1 MERSHSRRLLL
12 TLVAGLLISSHALAQ
27 REPVRNWAAPLYWQ
41 PSEQEASIIRHA
53 REMQPMAGT
62 SAAQPMADP
71 SVPLVLVA
79 MTPCRGGDTRAGQG
93 FSGSFGQP
101 RLAGGVA
108 RTFPIQSN
116 TTCPILSTAQ
126 AYSFNVTVVPPG
138 PLGYLTVYPT
148 GQPLPLAATL
158 NSLQG
163 YVVGNAAIV
172 AAGTSGSIDV
182 FASNAT
188 DLVIDINGYY
198 ASLTDL
204 LGNTALGTGAL
215 ALNTTGSDN
224 TASGLGALS
233 ANTSGSDNTASGYQ
247 ALQKNNGDNNT
258 ANGFGAL
265 NNNAA
270 GSSNTAS
277 GAYALNY
284 NTTGGQNT
292 ASGALALESNI
303 SGVSNTASG
312 YQALQSNTG
321 SFNTASGGAAL
332 RNNISGTENT
342 ASGYEALYNNTFG
355 GNNTANG
362 YQALQGPTT
371 GSTGGSNTAS
381 GSQALQSNNTGGG
394 NTASGAQ
401 ALQSNNTGSDNTAS
415 GLQALQSNDGTGN
428 TASGFQA
435 MQSNTA
441 GGGNTASGYKALLNN
456 LTRCCNTAIGYQALL
471 NSTGQNN
478 IALGESAGDLLTDG
492 SYNIMIG
499 NPGQSDDLST
509 IRMGDTDQAR
519 TFTPGLPRVKTGS
532 SDAIPVLIDSY
543 GQLGTVSSSRRF
555 KEDIQDMGDSSGG
568 LLRLRPV
575 TFRYRQPFADGSKP
589 MEYGLIAEEV
599 AEVYPDL
606 VAHSADGQIE
616 SVKYQVL
623 DSMLLNELQKQNR
636 ELQAQKQHAQKQDET
651 IRQQQEQNRKLE
663 ARLAALEALL
673 PGKVPAAA
681 NAGQ

>member
-1 MERSHSRRLLL
+1 MERSHSRRLML

-79 MTPCRGGDTRAGQG
+79 MTPCRVVDTRAGQG

-108 RTFPIQSN
+108 RPFPIQSN

-215 ALNTTGSDN
+215 ALNTTGSSN
-224 TASGLGALS
+224 TAI
-233 ANTSGSDNTASGYQ
+233 GYQ
-247 ALQKNNGDNNT
+247 ALQ
-258 ANGFGAL
+258 
-265 NNNAA
+265 
-270 GSSNTAS
+270 
-277 GAYALNY
+277 Y
-284 NTTGGQNT
+284 
-292 ASGALALESNI
+292 
-303 SGVSNTASG
+303 
-312 YQALQSNTG
+312 
-321 SFNTASGGAAL
+321 
-332 RNNISGTENT
+332 
-342 ASGYEALYNNTFG
+342 NTFG
-355 GNNTANG
+355 GA
-362 YQALQGPTT
+362 
-371 GSTGGSNTAS
+371 
-381 GSQALQSNNTGGG
+381 
-394 NTASGAQ
+394 
-401 ALQSNNTGSDNTAS
+401 
-415 GLQALQSNDGTGN
+415 
-428 TASGFQA
+428 
-435 MQSNTA
+435 
-441 GGGNTASGYKALLNN
+441 
-456 LTRCCNTAIGYQALL
+456 NTAIGYQALL
-471 NSTGQNN
+471 NSTGQND
-478 IALGESAGDLLTDG
+478 IALGVGAGYLLTDG

-499 NPGQSDDLST
+499 STGQGADDHT
-509 IRMGDTDQAR
+509 IRMGDVQTRAFIAGIR
-519 TFTPGLPRVKTGS
+519 SVKTAS
-532 SDAIPVLIDSY
+532 SDAIPVVIDSK

-589 MEYGLIAEEV
+589 MEYGLIA
-599 AEVYPDL
+599 
-606 VAHSADGQIE
+606 
-616 SVKYQVL
+616 
-623 DSMLLNELQKQNR
+623 
-636 ELQAQKQHAQKQDET
+636 
-651 IRQQQEQNRKLE
+651 
-663 ARLAALEALL
+663 
-673 PGKVPAAA
+673 
-681 NAGQ
+681 

>member
-79 MTPCRGGDTRAGQG
+79 MTPCRVVDTRAGQG

-215 ALNTTGSDN
+215 ALNTTGSSN
-224 TASGLGALS
+224 TASGYQALLNNKTGVDNT
-233 ANTSGSDNTASGYQ
+233 ANGFEALAVNNGDDNTASGYQ
-247 ALQKNNGDNNT
+247 ALG
-258 ANGFGAL
+258 
-265 NNNAA
+265 NNAT
-270 GSSNTAS
+270 GSDNTAS
-277 GAYALNY
+277 GLHALYSNIDG
-284 NTTGGQNT
+284 NENT
-292 ASGALALESNI
+292 AG
-303 SGVSNTASG
+303 GVSALSSNTHGSENTASG
-312 YQALQSNTG
+312 YQAL
-321 SFNTASGGAAL
+321 L
-332 RNNISGTENT
+332 NNID
-342 ASGYEALYNNTFG
+342 G
-355 GNNTANG
+355 GG
-362 YQALQGPTT
+362 
-371 GSTGGSNTAS
+371 NTAS
-381 GSQALQSNNTGGG
+381 GSQALQSNTDGNH
-394 NTASGAQ
+394 NTASGSGALQYNTFGVGNTAIGYQ
-401 ALQSNNTGSDNTAS
+401 ALQYNT
-415 GLQALQSNDGTGN
+415 
-428 TASGFQA
+428 F
-435 MQSNTA
+435 
-441 GGGNTASGYKALLNN
+441 GGA
-456 LTRCCNTAIGYQALL
+456 NTAIGYQALL
-471 NSTGQNN
+471 NSTGQND
-478 IALGESAGDLLTDG
+478 IALGVGAGD
-492 SYNIMIG
+492 
-499 NPGQSDDLST
+499 
-509 IRMGDTDQAR
+509 R
-519 TFTPGLPRVKTGS
+519 K
-532 SDAIPVLIDSY
+532 
-543 GQLGTVSSSRRF
+543 
-555 KEDIQDMGDSSGG
+555 
-568 LLRLRPV
+568 
-575 TFRYRQPFADGSKP
+575 
-589 MEYGLIAEEV
+589 
-599 AEVYPDL
+599 
-606 VAHSADGQIE
+606 
-616 SVKYQVL
+616 SVV
-623 DSMLLNELQKQNR
+623 
-636 ELQAQKQHAQKQDET
+636 
-651 IRQQQEQNRKLE
+651 
-663 ARLAALEALL
+663 
-673 PGKVPAAA
+673 
-681 NAGQ
+681 

>member
-79 MTPCRGGDTRAGQG
+79 MTPCRVVDTRAGQG

-108 RTFPIQSN
+108 RTFPIQPN

-198 ASLTDL
+198 ASLTDW

-215 ALNTTGSDN
+215 ALNTTGSSN
-224 TASGLGALS
+224 TASGYQALLNNQTGVDNT
-233 ANTSGSDNTASGYQ
+233 ANGFEALAVNNGDDNTASGYQ
-247 ALQKNNGDNNT
+247 ALG
-258 ANGFGAL
+258 
-265 NNNAA
+265 NNA
-270 GSSNTAS
+270 
-277 GAYALNY
+277 
-284 NTTGGQNT
+284 
-292 ASGALALESNI
+292 
-303 SGVSNTASG
+303 
-312 YQALQSNTG
+312 
-321 SFNTASGGAAL
+321 
-332 RNNISGTENT
+332 
-342 ASGYEALYNNTFG
+342 
-355 GNNTANG
+355 
-362 YQALQGPTT
+362 
-371 GSTGGSNTAS
+371 
-381 GSQALQSNNTGGG
+381 
-394 NTASGAQ
+394 
-401 ALQSNNTGSDNTAS
+401 TGSDNTAS
-415 GLQALQSNDGTGN
+415 GLHALYSNIDGNENTAGGVSALSSNTHGNHN
-428 TASGFQA
+428 TASGSGALQY
-435 MQSNTA
+435 NTF
-441 GGGNTASGYKALLNN
+441 GVGNTAIGYQALQYN
-456 LTRCCNTAIGYQALL
+456 TFGGANTAIGYQALL
-471 NSTGQNN
+471 NSTGQND
-478 IALGESAGDLLTDG
+478 IALGVGAGYLLTDG

-499 NPGQSDDLST
+499 STGQGADDHT
-509 IRMGDTDQAR
+509 IRMGDVQTRAFIAGIR
-519 TFTPGLPRVKTGS
+519 SVKTGS
-532 SDAIPVLIDSY
+532 SDAIPVVIDSI

>member
-79 MTPCRGGDTRAGQG
+79 MTPCRVVDTRAGQG

-215 ALNTTGSDN
+215 ALNTTGS
-224 TASGLGALS
+224 
-233 ANTSGSDNTASGYQ
+233 
-247 ALQKNNGDNNT
+247 
-258 ANGFGAL
+258 
-265 NNNAA
+265 
-270 GSSNTAS
+270 
-277 GAYALNY
+277 
-284 NTTGGQNT
+284 
-292 ASGALALESNI
+292 
-303 SGVSNTASG
+303 SNTASG
-312 YQALQSNTG
+312 YQALLNNKTGVDNTANGFEALGNNATG
-321 SFNTASGGAAL
+321 SDNTASGLHAL
-332 RNNISGTENT
+332 YSNIDGNENTAGGVSALSSNTHGSENT
-342 ASGYEALYNNTFG
+342 ASGY
-355 GNNTANG
+355 
-362 YQALQGPTT
+362 QALLNNID
-371 GSTGGSNTAS
+371 GGGNTAS
-381 GSQALQSNNTGGG
+381 GSQALQSNTDGNH
-394 NTASGAQ
+394 NTASGSG
-401 ALQSNNTGSDNTAS
+401 ALQYNTFGV
-415 GLQALQSNDGTGN
+415 G
-428 TASGFQA
+428 
-435 MQSNTA
+435 
-441 GGGNTASGYKALLNN
+441 
-456 LTRCCNTAIGYQALL
+456 NTAIGYQAL
-471 NSTGQNN
+471 Q
-478 IALGESAGDLLTDG
+478 
-492 SYNIMIG
+492 YN
-499 NPGQSDDLST
+499 
-509 IRMGDTDQAR
+509 
-519 TFTPGLPRVKTGS
+519 TF
-532 SDAIPVLIDSY
+532 
-543 GQLGTVSSSRRF
+543 
-555 KEDIQDMGDSSGG
+555 GG
-568 LLRLRPV
+568 
-575 TFRYRQPFADGSKP
+575 
-589 MEYGLIAEEV
+589 
-599 AEVYPDL
+599 
-606 VAHSADGQIE
+606 
-616 SVKYQVL
+616 
-623 DSMLLNELQKQNR
+623 
-636 ELQAQKQHAQKQDET
+636 
-651 IRQQQEQNRKLE
+651 
-663 ARLAALEALL
+663 
-673 PGKVPAAA
+673 A
-681 NAGQ
+681 N